1 MSLIISYTIK
11 GIELN
16 EDELRELSQYYEAA
30 LTSKYLC
37 ENYPDVNE
45 DIALELGYEV
55 HRQMRKYD
63 FSESDAINEVLSE
76 YRSSLNK
83 EEGKE

>member
-1 MSLIISYTIK
+1 LSLNISYTIK

-16 EDELRELSQYYEAA
+16 ENELRELSQYYEAA
-30 LTSKYLC
+30 LAGKYLC
-37 ENYPDVNE
+37 ENYPEVNE
-45 DIALELGYEV
+45 NIALELGYEV

-63 FSESDAINEVLSE
+63 FSESDAINEVIGE
-76 YRSSLNK
+76 YRSSLNE